1 MIKRNKAKKMKA
13 KTKKEG
19 KLFFF
24 WGGGGGLSRR
34 PNPLTATASATH
46 GASIEN
52 GEKNGGRKDRG

>member
-1 MIKRNKAKKMKA
+1 MKA

-19 KLFFF
+19 KLFF

>member
-1 MIKRNKAKKMKA
+1 MIKRNKAKKNESKNKKGR
-13 KTKKEG
+13 KTV
-19 KLFFF
+19 FF
-24 WGGGGGLSRR
+24 GGGGGLSRR